1 MIVALKVV
9 LMVCLGGISYQD
21 FKERKVFW
29 FLFPLAMLLFGLLL
43 FLHTNGSKT
52 FIYYSVTNTLLV
64 TAMVA
69 ILFVYTR
76 FVLKKA
82 FLNHSLG
89 LGDILFFYALGVGFP
104 TITFVVLFV
113 GSIVFSLLVFLMS
126 KKKLALSTVPLAGLM
141 AFFLAFVILSSMV
154 SKSPSLYAY

>member
-1 MIVALKVV
+1 M
-9 LMVCLGGISYQD
+9 LMVCLAGISYQD

-43 FLHTNGSKT
+43 FLNTNGLKI
-52 FIYYSVTNTLLV
+52 FIYYSAINALLV
-64 TAMVA
+64 TAIVT

-76 FVLKKA
+76 LFLKKT

-89 LGDILFFYALGVGFP
+89 LGDILFFYAFGLGFP

-113 GSIVFSLLVFLMS
+113 GSIVFSLLVFLLS
-126 KKKLALSTVPLAGLM
+126 KKRLELSSVPLAGLM
-141 AFFLAFVILSSMV
+141 AFFLFFVVLSSIA
-154 SKSPSLYAY
+154 SKSTSLYAY